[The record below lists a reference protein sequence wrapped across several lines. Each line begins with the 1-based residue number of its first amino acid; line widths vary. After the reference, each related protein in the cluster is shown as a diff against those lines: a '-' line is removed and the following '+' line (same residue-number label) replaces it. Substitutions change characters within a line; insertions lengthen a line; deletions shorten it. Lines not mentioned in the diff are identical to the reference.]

1 MVFIRVR
8 DKGTR
13 HEFDVP
19 EDSRLLRL
27 GLVEPVKKKGY
38 PPSPISRPARH
49 FVRLP
54 SLEPKPQA
62 LTENGEGFSNSKKE
76 PQ

>member
-1 MVFIRVR
+1 MAFIRVR
-8 DKGTR
+8 DKETR

-19 EDSRLLRL
+19 EHSRLLRL

-38 PPSPISRPARH
+38 PPSPITRPARH

-54 SLEPKPQA
+54 SLEPTPET
-62 LTENGEGFSNSKKE
+62 LTKNGEGFSDSKE
-76 PQ
+76 HQ